1 MQHANTSMTNLTNS
15 HSLTEFQRNAKGF
28 IDGLNESKEPVL
40 LTVNGK
46 VQAVLVDPVS
56 YQEMEL
62 HMERDRFI
70 AAILEGEKDIEEG
83 RTRSVSDVFSELR
96 AKHGF

>member
-1 MQHANTSMTNLTNS
+1 MSNISNS
-15 HSLTEFQRNAKGF
+15 HSLSDFQRNAKGF
-28 IDGLNESKEPVL
+28 IEGLNQNREPML

-56 YQEMEL
+56 FQKMEETL
-62 HMERDRFI
+62 ERERFI
-70 AAILEGEKDIEEG
+70 AAVKEGLKDIDEG
-83 RTRSVSDVFSELR
+83 RTRPIEEVYAEMK

>member
-1 MQHANTSMTNLTNS
+1 MTNLTNS

-28 IDGLNESKEPVL
+28 IDGLNQSKEPML

-56 YQEMEL
+56 YQEMEDL
-62 HMERDRFI
+62 MERNRFI

-83 RTRSVSDVFSELR
+83 RTLPAAAAFAELR

>member
-1 MQHANTSMTNLTNS
+1 MANLTNS

-28 IDGLNESKEPVL
+28 IETMNQSKEPVL
-40 LTVNGK
+40 ITVNGK

-56 YQEMEL
+56 YQAMEER
-62 HMERDRFI
+62 MERDRLF
-70 AAILEGEKDIEEG
+70 AALLEGEKDILQG
-83 RTRSVSDVFSELR
+83 RTTPASQVFADLK